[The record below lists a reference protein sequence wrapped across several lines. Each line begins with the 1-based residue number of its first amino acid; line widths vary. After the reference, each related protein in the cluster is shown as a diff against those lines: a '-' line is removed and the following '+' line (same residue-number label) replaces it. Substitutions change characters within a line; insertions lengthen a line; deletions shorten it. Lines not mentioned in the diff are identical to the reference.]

1 MKISH
6 NISLKKY
13 NTFGIDVSAKD
24 FVTAT
29 SINELQKILKLNPK
43 NLFVLG
49 GGSNMLLT
57 KNISDSL
64 VIHINIKGIKVIDEN
79 PGFVFI
85 NVSAGENWHDFILWC
100 IGNNYGGLENMSLIP
115 GNVGTAPIQNIG
127 AYGTELKDNFIEC
140 EALEIE
146 TGIIKSFS
154 KIECEFDYRNSVF
167 KNKLKGKY
175 IITSV
180 TFKLS
185 KKNHIL
191 NTAYGV
197 IEKELED
204 KNILSPTIKDISN
217 AVIAIRKSKLPDP
230 KTLGNSGSFFKNPV
244 ITQEEFEV
252 FIAKYPEAPNYKVSH
267 NEIKIPAGWLIEKAG
282 FKGKQY
288 GNAGVHEKQALV
300 LVNHGNATG
309 KEIWDLAMKI
319 KTTVK
324 EKFGIEINPEVNVY

>member
-29 SINELQKILKLNPK
+29 SINELQKILQLKPK
-43 NLFVLG
+43 KLFVLG

-79 PGFVFI
+79 PRFAFI
-85 NVSAGENWHDFILWC
+85 KVNAGENWHNFILWC
-100 IGNNYGGLENMSLIP
+100 IDNNYGGLENMSLIP

-127 AYGTELKDNFIEC
+127 AYGTELKDNFVEC

-146 TGIIKSFS
+146 TGIIKTFS

-180 TFKLS
+180 KFKLT

-230 KTLGNSGSFFKNPV
+230 KKLGNSGSFFKNPI
-244 ITQEEFEV
+244 ITQQEFEI
-252 FIAKYPEAPNYKVSH
+252 FIAKYPEAPNYKVSQ

-300 LVNHGNATG
+300 LVNHGNASG
-309 KEIWDLAMKI
+309 KEIWNLAIKI
-319 KTTVK
+319 KSTVK

>member
-1 MKISH
+1 LKISH

-29 SINELQKILKLNPK
+29 SINELQKILQLKPK
-43 NLFVLG
+43 KLFVLG

-79 PGFVFI
+79 PKFAFI
-85 NVSAGENWHDFILWC
+85 KVNAGENWHDFILWC
-100 IGNNYGGLENMSLIP
+100 IDNNYGGLENMSLIP

-127 AYGTELKDNFIEC
+127 AYGKELKDNFVEC

-146 TGIIKSFS
+146 TGIIKTFS

-180 TFKLS
+180 KFKLT

-204 KNILSPTIKDISN
+204 KNILFPTIKDISN
-217 AVIAIRKSKLPDP
+217 AVITIRKSKLPDP
-230 KTLGNSGSFFKNPV
+230 KKLGNSGSFFKNPI
-244 ITQEEFEV
+244 ITQQEFEI
-252 FIAKYPEAPNYKVSH
+252 FKAKYPEAPNYKVSH

-300 LVNHGNATG
+300 LVNHGNASG
-309 KEIWDLAMKI
+309 KEIWNLAIKI
-319 KTTVK
+319 KSTVK

>member
-29 SINELQKILKLNPK
+29 SINELQKILQLKPK

-79 PGFVFI
+79 PKFAFI
-85 NVSAGENWHDFILWC
+85 KVNAGENWHDFILWC
-100 IGNNYGGLENMSLIP
+100 IDNNYGGLENMSLIP

-127 AYGTELKDNFIEC
+127 AYGKELKDNFIEC

-146 TGIIKSFS
+146 TGIIKTFS

-180 TFKLS
+180 KFKLT

-204 KNILSPTIKDISN
+204 KNILFPTIKDISN

-230 KTLGNSGSFFKNPV
+230 KKLGNSGSFFKNPV
-244 ITQEEFEV
+244 ITQQEFEI

-300 LVNHGNATG
+300 LVNHGNASG
-309 KEIWDLAMKI
+309 KEIWNLAMKI
-319 KTTVK
+319 RSTVK

>member
-1 MKISH
+1 LKISH

-29 SINELQKILKLNPK
+29 SINELQKILQLKPK

-64 VIHINIKGIKVIDEN
+64 VIHINIKGIKVIDKN
-79 PGFVFI
+79 PKFAFI
-85 NVSAGENWHDFILWC
+85 KVNAGENWHDFILWC
-100 IGNNYGGLENMSLIP
+100 IDNNYGGLENMSLIP

-127 AYGTELKDNFIEC
+127 AYGTELKDNFVEC
-140 EALEIE
+140 DALEIE
-146 TGIIKSFS
+146 TGIIKTFS

-180 TFKLS
+180 KFKLT

-230 KTLGNSGSFFKNPV
+230 KKLGNSGSFFKNPV
-244 ITQEEFEV
+244 ITQQEFEI
-252 FIAKYPEAPNYKVSH
+252 FIAKYPEAPNYKVSQ

-300 LVNHGNATG
+300 LVNHGNASG
-309 KEIWDLAMKI
+309 KEIWNLAMKI
-319 KTTVK
+319 KSTVK